1 MLLLPRTGKEPAVP
15 YERTRDLPE
24 SVRENLPKHAQ
35 EIYRAAF
42 NSAWE
47 QYDKPEERRGG
58 RSREET
64 AHAVAWSAVEQKYE
78 KDGHTGKWLEKK

>member
-1 MLLLPRTGKEPAVP
+1 MP
-15 YERTRDLPE
+15 YERVSDLPAP
-24 SVRENLPKHAQ
+24 VRDNLPKHAQ

-47 QYDKPEERRGG
+47 QYDQPKERRGG

-78 KDGHTGKWLEKK
+78 KDERSGKWRDKD

>member
-1 MLLLPRTGKEPAVP
+1 MP
-15 YERTRDLPE
+15 YDSLKDLPD
-24 SVRENLPKHAQ
+24 SVKDHLPKHAQ

-47 QYDKPEERRGG
+47 QYDEASERRKG

-64 AHAVAWSAVEQKYE
+64 AHAVAWAAVKDKYE
-78 KDGHTGKWLEKK
+78 KDEKSGDWKRKKH